1 MATKKFLSDLV
12 SNSLIQGEEL
22 VSETGVKMGN
32 DSATATAAIAGTMRY
47 RETDSASYI
56 EMCMKVGPDSGD
68 SNYEWVEILR
78 NTYPAI

>member
-32 DSATATAAIAGTMRY
+32 DSASASSAVAGTLRY
-47 RETDSASYI
+47 REESDASYVD
-56 EMCMKVGPDSGD
+56 MCMKVGPGST
-68 SNYEWVEILR
+68 STNYEWVEILR
-78 NTYPAI
+78 NEYPAP